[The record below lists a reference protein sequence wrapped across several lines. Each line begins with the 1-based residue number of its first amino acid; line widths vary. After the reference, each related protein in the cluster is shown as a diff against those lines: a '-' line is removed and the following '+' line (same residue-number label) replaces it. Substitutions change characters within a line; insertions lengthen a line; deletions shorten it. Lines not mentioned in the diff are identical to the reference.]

1 MKNSIVFGI
10 MAAIIVVMSAG
21 IACAGS
27 INAPG
32 IDKRQWRQQQK
43 IEHGLASGQLTRWE
57 ARALGREQL
66 RIRHLEARMKS
77 DGHLT
82 ARERLMLHNRLNFA
96 SRDIWRLKHNGQ
108 YR

>member
-1 MKNSIVFGI
+1 MKKSLIFGI
-10 MAAIIVVMSAG
+10 MAAIIMVMSAG

-27 INAPG
+27 IKAPG
-32 IDKRQWRQQQK
+32 IDKRQWRQQQR

-66 RIRHLEARMKS
+66 RIRHMEAQMKS

-82 ARERLMLHNRLNFA
+82 AHERLRLHNRLNLA
-96 SRDIWRLKHNGQ
+96 SRNIWLLKHNGQ
-108 YR
+108 RW